1 MIKEIKKNDVLRLV
15 INRDK
20 KELQIFLTD
29 GYQPKYNFDVVGY
42 SNILEHLKKFMPIT
56 LNYLPLGFR
65 EKNILENLIEVE
77 REGDIFNFYCIDK
90 NKPYSQNDSFSCKG
104 NKVIS

>member
-20 KELQIFLTD
+20 KELQIFLKD
-29 GYQPKYNFDVVGY
+29 GYKPKYNFDAIGA
-42 SNILEHLKKFMPIT
+42 SNILEYIKRFMPIT
-56 LNYLPLGFR
+56 LKYIPLGFR

>member
-1 MIKEIKKNDVLRLV
+1 MIKEIKKDDVLRLV

-20 KELQIFLTD
+20 KELQIFLID
-29 GYQPKYNFDVVGY
+29 GYKPKYNFNEDSINNLLDY
-42 SNILEHLKKFMPIT
+42 IKKFMPIT

-77 REGDIFNFYCIDK
+77 KEGNIFNFYCVDK

-104 NKVIS
+104 NKIIS